1 MGDSD
6 LTDGIWV
13 WPQGL
18 EHYVRHHHIRL
29 PGQFIQTMRDS
40 GWRVRDAS
48 ALPRLVVQPE
58 GSSISQVT
66 YDFWINWARG
76 STP

>member
-13 WPQGL
+13 WPEGL
-18 EHYVRHHHIRL
+18 EHYVRHHHVRL
-29 PGQFIQTMRDS
+29 PGQFIHTMRDF
-40 GWRVRDAS
+40 GWRVRDANT
-48 ALPRLVVQPE
+48 LPRLMLQPE

-66 YDFWINWARG
+66 YDFWINWARE
-76 STP
+76 SMP